1 MEVRK
6 IRRYLPENQFTD
18 SPRLRSLTIFHGHHR
33 PVHHPLFVCHFYA
46 PITPKS
52 YLCPSSVLKY
62 KRRNAESSRIPNLVV
77 FSIIVVLSLVGA
89 IGLVVRAASRGGR
102 GLCEDFAPGNCT
114 VAVVAMTLT
123 WVSVVIGTP
132 STFLA
137 LYLVGLTIR
146 LASAGL
152 VVSWL
157 DKSSRTA
164 LMGGPHD
171 PEGPEKEPERPRQSW
186 SNFRSS
192 LSYTPGPTSSYVPR
206 PRDPYDAPRR
216 RRSDRSQ
223 SHQNNPRRVPSNRAP
238 VPSLPSLPSFHP
250 VGLETDTVAA
260 RRINRR
266 EPNRTRPDERAQE
279 DLSELPPP
287 TRRPPVDPE
296 TAEIRKMRHIS
307 PTDLYAQMGG

>member
-1 MEVRK
+1 M
-6 IRRYLPENQFTD
+6 
-18 SPRLRSLTIFHGHHR
+18 
-33 PVHHPLFVCHFYA
+33 
-46 PITPKS
+46 
-52 YLCPSSVLKY
+52 
-62 KRRNAESSRIPNLVV
+62 

-89 IGLVVRAASRGGR
+89 IGLVVRAVSQGGR

-132 STFLA
+132 STSSV

-152 VVSWL
+152 VISWL

-164 LMGGPHD
+164 LLGGQYN
-171 PEGPEKEPERPRQSW
+171 PERPEKEPEPPRQSW

-192 LSYTPGPTSSYVPR
+192 LTYTPGPTSSYVPR

-223 SHQNNPRRVPSNRAP
+223 SHQPNPRRVPSNRAP

-266 EPNRTRPDERAQE
+266 ETNRTRPDQRAQE

-296 TAEIRKMRHIS
+296 TAKVRKMRHIS